1 MINEEWV
8 VLSFLLHQ
16 HLAEHVLIQAAFPYG
31 RVAVDDGEGIP
42 AAVASVGIAAHAI
55 YVRFFKKG
63 GGNGNCDG
71 NCSGG
76 CGGCCG

>member
-1 MINEEWV
+1 MRHSMVGSICNNTDSMNTQSII
-8 VLSFLLHQ
+8 LLLFLL
-16 HLAEHVLIQAAFPYG
+16 LVAAY
-31 RVAVDDGEGIP
+31 
-42 AAVASVGIAAHAI
+42 AI

-63 GGNGNCDG
+63 GGKGNCDG

>member
-1 MINEEWV
+1 MGGSFTCNTHIMNIQSII
-8 VLSFLLHQ
+8 LLLFLL
-16 HLAEHVLIQAAFPYG
+16 V
-31 RVAVDDGEGIP
+31 V
-42 AAVASVGIAAHAI
+42 AAHAI

-63 GGNGNCDG
+63 GGKGNCDG

>member
-1 MINEEWV
+1 MNTQSII
-8 VLSFLLHQ
+8 LLLFLL
-16 HLAEHVLIQAAFPYG
+16 
-31 RVAVDDGEGIP
+31 
-42 AAVASVGIAAHAI
+42 AVAAYAI

-63 GGNGNCDG
+63 GGKGNCDG